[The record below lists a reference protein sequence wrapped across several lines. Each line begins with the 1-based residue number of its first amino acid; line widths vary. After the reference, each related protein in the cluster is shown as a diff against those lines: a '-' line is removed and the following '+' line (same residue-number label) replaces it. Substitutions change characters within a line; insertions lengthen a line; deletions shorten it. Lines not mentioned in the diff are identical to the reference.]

1 MKSEKR
7 AERRRK
13 MDKKLGGRIAALRK
27 ERGWTQENL
36 AQQLGVSAAAVSKW
50 ENGASCPDIAL
61 LCPLARALG
70 TSVDHLLAFEEKMPP
85 NELAACTEKFI
96 GLARRD
102 DMETARRYLNDLLH
116 VYPGDCALKLAVAG
130 WLAMLQVR
138 FPEAEEIRKQRRALY
153 EAVHAS
159 GNEAQRQ
166 SAANEL
172 ASIAIQEDRTEDA
185 RRYLEE
191 IGEKAEDAAFLR
203 VQLYQKTGEND
214 KALEEIQKQLYR
226 AVSQTLQ
233 MLIMLMQMKDDAMEA
248 LDIAQTYRK
257 VESIFA
263 VGGGMSAGLLMQQYM
278 SMGRKKEA
286 LACLKEMA
294 DAATGK
300 PMTPNPTLFY
310 PTLEP
315 KERRKDA
322 GRELR
327 AALLRG
333 LKEDE
338 TLSGMR
344 GEKEYEDAVAK
355 LEESLKS
362 GGE

>member
-1 MKSEKR
+1 
-7 AERRRK
+7 
-13 MDKKLGGRIAALRK
+13 MDEELGGRIAALRK

-116 VYPGDCALKLAVAG
+116 VYPGDCALKLAAAG

-159 GNEAQRQ
+159 GNAGQRQ

-203 VQLYQKTGEND
+203 IQLYQKTGEND
-214 KALEEIQKQLYR
+214 KALEEIQKQLCR

-310 PTLEP
+310 PTLAPKRPTSQTP
-315 KERRKDA
+315 KE
-322 GRELR
+322 LR
-327 AALLRG
+327 VMLLRG
-333 LKEDE
+333 LREDE
-338 TLSGMR
+338 AFTDLR
-344 GEKEYEDAVAK
+344 DTQAYREAAAR
-355 LEESLKS
+355 LEESLQK
-362 GGE
+362 EK